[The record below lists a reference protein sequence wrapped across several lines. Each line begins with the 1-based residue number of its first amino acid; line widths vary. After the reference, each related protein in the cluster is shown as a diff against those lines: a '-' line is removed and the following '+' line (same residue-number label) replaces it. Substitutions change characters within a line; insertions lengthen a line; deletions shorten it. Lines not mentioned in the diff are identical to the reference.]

1 MSACESYDNFVYNT
15 QNKVEKE
22 SEIVPNSQFTSL
34 STNTS
39 LTFLIILFLL
49 HFNFISPNHFSL
61 IFLQHTFIKP
71 RCEMALG
78 SNEKRKSILNVR
90 LGMDS
95 DSLRSPTSPLDVTLL
110 SNRGNP
116 LRTISPDQGQK
127 RGWDCTKVGLS
138 IIDSLDDCS
147 KFSRNVLL
155 SSEFSKGSSLSP
167 NHSPQMITKVPNVN
181 HCLDSV
187 KASKSL
193 PKDFFKLP
201 YTRNSS
207 VFRKGES
214 NVVFE
219 IGETLVEH
227 ELPFGKSMSCSL
239 DCYGPIKDYN
249 FDDSKPVSSRPCFI
263 GENMNPNMLLPMSLS
278 ASEIE
283 NSEDYTCVISH
294 GPNPKKTHI
303 FCDCILEVCAGA
315 GVRKLRNENEEK
327 EGLFPAVVDRLE
339 TPKQYPSAEFLAF
352 CNGCNKKFE
361 EGKDIYIYRGEKAFC
376 SLTCRAFEIMIDE
389 ELEKSNAPPSENSIE
404 YESGG
409 EVFGS
414 GIFTAE

>member
-1 MSACESYDNFVYNT
+1 
-15 QNKVEKE
+15 
-22 SEIVPNSQFTSL
+22 
-34 STNTS
+34 
-39 LTFLIILFLL
+39 
-49 HFNFISPNHFSL
+49 
-61 IFLQHTFIKP
+61 
-71 RCEMALG
+71 MALG

-110 SNRGNP
+110 SNRGNN
-116 LRTISPDQGQK
+116 LRTLSSDQGQK

-138 IIDSLDDCS
+138 IIDSLEDCS
-147 KFSRNVLL
+147 KFSRNVLM
-155 SSEFSKGSSLSP
+155 STEFNKGSSLSP
-167 NHSPQMITKVPNVN
+167 NPSPRIITKVPSYNR
-181 HCLDSV
+181 CLDSV

-214 NVVFE
+214 SVVFE

-239 DCYGPIKDYN
+239 DFYGPI
-249 FDDSKPVSSRPCFI
+249 DDSKPVSSPPCFI

-303 FCDCILEVCAGA
+303 YCDCILEVHAGDD
-315 GVRKLRNENEEK
+315 VKKVLHENEEK
-327 EGLFPAVVDRLE
+327 EGLFCSVVDRFE
-339 TPKQYPSAEFLAF
+339 TTKHFPSAEFLTF
-352 CNGCNKKFE
+352 CNSCNKKFE

-376 SLTCRAFEIMIDE
+376 SLTCRALEIMIDE